1 MQAYSQKAL
10 RLFWPQDFDTGL
22 KMCDLEQLEYS
33 NEAESSTDAKW

>member
-10 RLFWPQDFDTGL
+10 TLFWPQDFDTGL
-22 KMCDLEQLEYS
+22 EMSDLELEYS

>member
-22 KMCDLEQLEYS
+22 KMCDFELEYS